1 MLVLCTPLQVKC
13 YQIHSNLIGVFFTDP
28 SQDQRGNLGVPMDI
42 SSPIT
47 SDEEYLSP
55 LEEGMDFSSY
65 RGPEPRKIV
74 DTRFKEPPA
83 FQVSEN
89 ETEMLKYYVR
99 IDFYMHSSYALH
111 VKPTS
116 LIFKPLFWK
125 RCLDVQYRLEY
136 SCTRYHVDIF

>member
-1 MLVLCTPLQVKC
+1 MHTPSSKVLPNPFQSYWC
-13 YQIHSNLIGVFFTDP
+13 FFTDP

-55 LEEGMDFSSY
+55 LEEGMDFSFY

-89 ETEMLKYYVR
+89 ETEMLKYN
-99 IDFYMHSSYALH
+99 IMSELTF
-111 VKPTS
+111 T
-116 LIFKPLFWK
+116 
-125 RCLDVQYRLEY
+125 
-136 SCTRYHVDIF
+136 CTARTHFM